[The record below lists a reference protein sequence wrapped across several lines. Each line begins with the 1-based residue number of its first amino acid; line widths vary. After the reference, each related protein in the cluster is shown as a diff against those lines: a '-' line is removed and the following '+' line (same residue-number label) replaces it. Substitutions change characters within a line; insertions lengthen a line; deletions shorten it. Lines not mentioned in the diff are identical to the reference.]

1 MKHKTR
7 IIAIILSLL
16 MIFCA
21 VPAYAA
27 EDKDTLD
34 KAKFQ
39 GAVPNDKAEEI
50 HFCKKTD
57 MPAEA
62 TKDKGDI
69 SVAGAGGKIHVYADN
84 TEKKYWVVH
93 EADGKI
99 FFPKDSERLFF
110 EYKELTALT
119 FDQIDTGEVTTMREM
134 FEGCKKLTDLDLSQ
148 FHTENVTDMGWMFTT
163 CEKLSGLDVSSF
175 HTGKVTD
182 MNAMFFHCE
191 ALTTLDVRNF
201 NTENVTDMSAMFD
214 ACEKLSGLDVSSFH
228 TENVTDMQEMF
239 YQCKALTALDVRNFN
254 TEKVINMKWMF
265 DGCEKLTSL
274 DLRSFHT
281 GEVTEMQEMF
291 KDCKDLTTIT
301 ASGQF
306 ITTKVT
312 NSNNMFQNCI
322 ALVGGQGTVYNPAKI
337 DKEYARIDG
346 GIPNPG
352 YFTGAIHTVSF
363 DKNGGGGAMP
373 DVTVNDGDNYTL
385 PPCGFTPPAGQ
396 VFDQWEADGTKYN
409 PGDIINNIIADLSV
423 KAIWKAKP
431 ATPYIPS
438 TTIPSTEEDQTP
450 EEWITLETVVNGKT
464 YTARSTK
471 NAFNGA
477 VKLDIAIG
485 EQGKTHFNFLD
496 KEGNKVQTKGAVKL
510 TMPLP
515 EGLTPPYRVKVE
527 GTYTTFAEEQGQISF
542 VIRPTGD
549 VEKIHLTGIAEGET
563 VNVEGTPYALNGAKE
578 IKVERKGNGKLS
590 IRLIDQNGKPV
601 RSKGYLFIQIPVPK
615 NTKAPYRVK
624 VDGVRTTFEET
635 GHGTVVFASIL

>member
-1 MKHKTR
+1 MKHKQR

-39 GAVPNDKAEEI
+39 GAVPNDQAEEI

-84 TEKKYWVVH
+84 AEKKYWVVH

-99 FFPKDSERLFF
+99 FFPEASDRLFF
-110 EYKELTALT
+110 DYKELTALT
-119 FDQIDTGEVTTMREM
+119 FDQIDTGEVTTMRDI
-134 FEGCKKLTDLDLSQ
+134 FRSCKKLTDLDLSQ
-148 FHTENVTDMGWMFTT
+148 FYTENVTDMSTMFYY
-163 CEKLSGLDVSSF
+163 
-175 HTGKVTD
+175 
-182 MNAMFFHCE
+182 CE
-191 ALTTLDVRNF
+191 ALTSLDVSQFHTGNVTDMSSMFAYCKALTSLDVRNF
-201 NTENVTDMSAMFD
+201 NTGKVTDMGFLFRS
-214 ACEKLSGLDVSSFH
+214 
-228 TENVTDMQEMF
+228 
-239 YQCKALTALDVRNFN
+239 CK
-254 TEKVINMKWMF
+254 
-265 DGCEKLTSL
+265 KLTSL
-274 DLRSFHT
+274 DLSQFNT
-281 GEVTEMQEMF
+281 GNVTEMEGMF

-306 ITTKVT
+306 TTAKVT

>member
-1 MKHKTR
+1 MKHKQR

-99 FFPKDSERLFF
+99 FFPEDSGKLF
-110 EYKELTALT
+110 YDCTKLTTVT
-119 FDQIDTGEVTTMREM
+119 FDQIDTGKVTSMYAM
-134 FEGCKKLTDLDLSQ
+134 FLKCRILTSLDLTS
-148 FHTENVTDMGWMFTT
+148 
-163 CEKLSGLDVSSF
+163 
-175 HTGKVTD
+175 
-182 MNAMFFHCE
+182 
-191 ALTTLDVRNF
+191 
-201 NTENVTDMSAMFD
+201 
-214 ACEKLSGLDVSSFH
+214 
-228 TENVTDMQEMF
+228 
-239 YQCKALTALDVRNFN
+239 FN
-254 TEKVINMKWMF
+254 TEKVTDMGLMF
-265 DGCEKLTSL
+265 CGCSALTSL
-274 DLRSFHT
+274 DLTSFNT
-281 GEVTEMQEMF
+281 EKVTDMF
-291 KDCKDLTTIT
+291 SMFNGCSALTTIT

-306 ITTKVT
+306 TTANVGG
-312 NSNNMFQNCI
+312 SDRMFLDCTS
-322 ALVGGQGTVYNPAKI
+322 LVGGQGTTYKDENPK
-337 DKEYARIDG
+337 DKTYARIDG

-352 YFTGAIHTVSF
+352 YFRDKAVTYTISF
-363 DKNGGGGAMP
+363 DKNGGGGNMP

-385 PPCGFTPPAGQ
+385 PSCGFTPPAGQ

>member
-1 MKHKTR
+1 MKHKQR

-16 MIFCA
+16 MLFCA

-84 TEKKYWVVH
+84 AEKKYWVVH

-119 FDQIDTGEVTTMREM
+119 FDQIDTGEVTTMRDI
-134 FEGCKKLTDLDLSQ
+134 FNGCKKLTSLDVSQ
-148 FHTENVTDMGWMFTT
+148 FHTENVTDMSSMFAY
-163 CEKLSGLDVSSF
+163 CK
-175 HTGKVTD
+175 
-182 MNAMFFHCE
+182 
-191 ALTTLDVRNF
+191 ALTSLDVRNF
-201 NTENVTDMSAMFD
+201 NTGKVTNMGFLFRS
-214 ACEKLSGLDVSSFH
+214 
-228 TENVTDMQEMF
+228 
-239 YQCKALTALDVRNFN
+239 CKALTSLDVRNFN
-254 TEKVINMKWMF
+254 TGIVTDMKYLF

-274 DLRSFHT
+274 DLSQFNT
-281 GEVTEMQEMF
+281 GNVTEMQEMF
-291 KDCKDLTTIT
+291 EDCKDLTTIT

-306 ITTKVT
+306 TTAKVT

>member
-1 MKHKTR
+1 MKHKQR

-39 GAVPNDKAEEI
+39 GAVLNDQAEEI

-84 TEKKYWVVH
+84 AEKKYWVVH

-119 FDQIDTGEVTTMREM
+119 FDQIDTGEVTIMRKM
-134 FEGCKKLTDLDLSQ
+134 FEGCKKLTSLDLSQFHTGKVTDMSDMFALCEALTSLNVSQ
-148 FHTENVTDMGWMFTT
+148 FHTENVTDM
-163 CEKLSGLDVSSF
+163 S
-175 HTGKVTD
+175 
-182 MNAMFFHCE
+182 AMFAYCK

-201 NTENVTDMSAMFD
+201 NTENVTNMGFLFRS
-214 ACEKLSGLDVSSFH
+214 CKKLTS
-228 TENVTDMQEMF
+228 
-239 YQCKALTALDVRNFN
+239 LDVRNFN
-254 TEKVINMKWMF
+254 TENVTDMKYLF
-265 DGCEKLTSL
+265 DDCEKLTSL

-281 GEVTEMQEMF
+281 GEVTDMEGMF

-306 ITTKVT
+306 TTAKVT

-423 KAIWKAKP
+423 KALWKAKP